1 MDTVLRI
8 TVFVIGIIFTVF
20 VYYLLIRRKVSERM
34 TLMWSLLAISGIIIA
49 SFPTLF
55 NRLALLVG
63 VSYPPALLFLITIL
77 FLMLLIM
84 YQSIQISLLEQRTR
98 EIGRTLAILRTEIQ
112 SGSLALSGLNTN
124 VVGNERSP
132 YKSVNRNFVE

>member
-112 SGSLALSGLNTN
+112 SGSLVPSDLNAN
-124 VVGNERSP
+124 VVGNKRSP
-132 YKSVNRNFVE
+132 YKSAHRNFVE